1 MLLRSSCSLGPT
13 AVLTIATAV
22 VDGGQLVSMYRYA
35 TSSLPRLTRR
45 CNTLAPAPQH
55 ESPAIARA
63 VLETPL
69 RTRRHIHP
77 WQPSSALEEHVA
89 REARPISLRQLTFY
103 GRNLTRE
110 RLLDSANY
118 VRTELPTRLAH
129 RIRDMQRLP
138 YVVVTNPNISKVYE
152 TYYNSFELLRKTP
165 EIKTPEDN
173 DGFCQL
179 IRKMLTEN
187 LSVIPNLAIGALECR
202 DFVPAAELDNFLKT
216 MLKSRISRRTIAEQ
230 HVALT
235 DTYNSPFF
243 FFPHSSSSSSSSS
256 ASSNSNNN
264 NSNNGVARDHT
275 NGVDFVGE
283 VFLKC
288 NAREVVEKCGKL
300 CQYLS
305 RQANGPNSPV
315 PEIIID
321 GHAEATFP
329 YIPSH
334 LEYIIGELLRNSIQ
348 ATIERHG
355 GDGNSALPPINV
367 LICQTQQY
375 VIFRISDQ
383 GGGIPQDIFPHI
395 WSFSKGPRRQKQ
407 LQNISL
413 VPTMSATLQELFH
426 SGMKDG
432 IDEDGK
438 PLRGTSL
445 APLSHRPPNLR
456 LGLGLPLS
464 RVYAEYWAGSLK
476 LHSLASY
483 GVDTILQINKLGNNL
498 ERLVERRNLDSI

>member
-1 MLLRSSCSLGPT
+1 MSK
-13 AVLTIATAV
+13 AAA
-22 VDGGQLVSMYRYA
+22 
-35 TSSLPRLTRR
+35 SSLPRLTRR
-45 CNTLAPAPQH
+45 CNAFAPAF
-55 ESPAIARA
+55 PASRPSL
-63 VLETPL
+63 V
-69 RTRRHIHP
+69 RT
-77 WQPSSALEEHVA
+77 PSSTRSISITGPWRPSTALEDHVA
-89 REARPISLRQLTFY
+89 RDARPISLRQLTFF
-103 GRNLTRE
+103 GRNLTLE

-165 EIKTPEDN
+165 EIKSSEEN
-173 DGFCQL
+173 DKFCHL
-179 IRKMLTEN
+179 VKRMLTEN
-187 LSVIPNLAIGALECR
+187 LSVIPDLAVGVLECR
-202 DFVPAAELDNFLKT
+202 DFVPASELDNFLKT

-235 DTYNSPFF
+235 ETFNSPFY
-243 FFPHSSSSSSSSS
+243 FP
-256 ASSNSNNN
+256 
-264 NSNNGVARDHT
+264 NGETGGDHT

-300 CQYLS
+300 CQDLS
-305 RQANGPNSPV
+305 RQANGVNTPV
-315 PEIIID
+315 PEIIIE
-321 GHAEATFP
+321 GHPEATFP

-355 GDGNSALPPINV
+355 SDANAKLPPINV

-426 SGMKDG
+426 TGAGEGVDK
-432 IDEDGK
+432 DGK

-498 ERLVERRNLDSI
+498 ERLVERRNLDGI

>member
-1 MLLRSSCSLGPT
+1 MSK
-13 AVLTIATAV
+13 AVA
-22 VDGGQLVSMYRYA
+22 
-35 TSSLPRLTRR
+35 SSLSRLTRPS
-45 CNTLAPAPQH
+45 LAH
-55 ESPAIARA
+55 TYTTTTTRSS
-63 VLETPL
+63 LL
-69 RTRRHIHP
+69 RLVSNRSISTHQP
-77 WQPSSALEEHVA
+77 WRPSSALEEHVA
-89 REARPISLRQLTFY
+89 REARPISLRQLTFF
-103 GRNLTRE
+103 GRNLTLE

-152 TYYNSFELLRKTP
+152 TYYDSFEQLRKTS
-165 EIKTPEDN
+165 EIKSSEEN
-173 DGFCQL
+173 DKFCQL
-179 IRKMLTEN
+179 IKGMLNNN
-187 LSVIPNLAIGALECR
+187 LSVIPDLAIGVLECR

-235 DTYNSPFF
+235 ETFNSPFF
-243 FFPHSSSSSSSSS
+243 YPHGEG
-256 ASSNSNNN
+256 
-264 NSNNGVARDHT
+264 NGVDHT

-300 CQYLS
+300 CQDLS
-305 RQANGPNSPV
+305 RQANGPDSPV
-315 PEIIID
+315 PEIIIE
-321 GHAEATFP
+321 GHPEATFP

-355 GDGNSALPPINV
+355 SDPKTKLPPINV
-367 LICQTQQY
+367 LICQTQQF

-426 SGMKDG
+426 TGAG
-432 IDEDGK
+432 EVIDKNGK
-438 PLRGTSL
+438 RRRGTSL

-498 ERLVERRNLDSI
+498 ERLVERRNLDGI

>member
-1 MLLRSSCSLGPT
+1 
-13 AVLTIATAV
+13 
-22 VDGGQLVSMYRYA
+22 MYRYA

-45 CNTLAPAPQH
+45 CNALAPAPQH
-55 ESPAIARA
+55 ESPAIARLVA
-63 VLETPL
+63 VHSAL
-69 RTRRHIHP
+69 RSTRRHIHP
-77 WQPSSALEEHVA
+77 WQPSSALEDHVA

-103 GRNLTRE
+103 GRNLNLE

-152 TYYNSFELLRKTP
+152 TYYNSFELLRKFP
-165 EIKTPEDN
+165 EVKTPEDN
-173 DGFCQL
+173 DEFCQL

-243 FFPHSSSSSSSSS
+243 FSPRTP
-256 ASSNSNNN
+256 NG
-264 NSNNGVARDHT
+264 NGVARDHT
-275 NGVDFVGE
+275 NGADFVGE

-288 NAREVVEKCGKL
+288 NAREVVEKCGKF

-305 RQANGPNSPV
+305 RQANGLTSPV
-315 PEIIID
+315 PEIVIE
-321 GHAEATFP
+321 GHADATFP

-355 GDGNSALPPINV
+355 GDGNTALPPINV

-413 VPTMSATLQELFH
+413 VPTMSATLQELFV
-426 SGMKDG
+426 SKMKDS
-432 IDEDGK
+432 INEDGK

>member
-1 MLLRSSCSLGPT
+1 
-13 AVLTIATAV
+13 
-22 VDGGQLVSMYRYA
+22 MYRYA
-35 TSSLPRLTRR
+35 PSSLPRLTRR
-45 CNTLAPAPQH
+45 CNNTFVATLQQGPA
-55 ESPAIARA
+55 AITANF
-63 VLETPL
+63 VI
-69 RTRRHIHP
+69 RRQAHSIHS
-77 WQPSSALEEHVA
+77 WQPSFALEEHVA
-89 REARPISLRQLTFY
+89 RDARPISLRQLTFY
-103 GRNLTRE
+103 GRNLTLD

-138 YVVVTNPNISKVYE
+138 YVVVTNPNVSKVYE
-152 TYYNSFELLRKTP
+152 KYYNSFELLRKTP
-165 EIKTPEDN
+165 EITTSEGN
-173 DGFCQL
+173 DEFCQL
-179 IRKMLTEN
+179 IRRMLTEN
-187 LSVIPNLAIGALECR
+187 LSVIPDLAIGALECR
-202 DFVPAAELDNFLKT
+202 DFVPAAELDSFLRT

-243 FFPHSSSSSSSSS
+243 FPHVPQ
-256 ASSNSNNN
+256 
-264 NSNNGVARDHT
+264 NGVSRDHT
-275 NGVDFVGE
+275 NGADFVGE

-305 RQANGPNSPV
+305 RQANGPDSPV

-321 GHAEATFP
+321 GHPEATFP

-355 GDGNSALPPINV
+355 GDGNSNLPPINV
-367 LICQTQQY
+367 LICQTAQY

-426 SGMKDG
+426 TGAKEG
-432 IDEDGK
+432 TIENGK
-438 PLRGTSL
+438 VRGTSL

-498 ERLVERRNLDSI
+498 ERLVERRNLDGI

>member
-1 MLLRSSCSLGPT
+1 
-13 AVLTIATAV
+13 
-22 VDGGQLVSMYRYA
+22 MYRYA

-45 CNTLAPAPQH
+45 CNTLVPATQH
-55 ESPAIARA
+55 ESPAIARVTVDA
-63 VLETPL
+63 F

-103 GRNLTRE
+103 GRNLTLE

-173 DGFCQL
+173 DAFCQL

-243 FFPHSSSSSSSSS
+243 FFPR
-256 ASSNSNNN
+256 NP
-264 NSNNGVARDHT
+264 NGTAIARDHT

-315 PEIIID
+315 PEIVIE
-321 GHAEATFP
+321 GHPEATFP

-355 GDGNSALPPINV
+355 GDGNTTLPPINV

-383 GGGIPQDIFPHI
+383 GGGIPQDILPHI

-426 SGMKDG
+426 SGMKDS
-432 IDEDGK
+432 INEDGK

>member
-1 MLLRSSCSLGPT
+1 MSKT
-13 AVLTIATAV
+13 AA
-22 VDGGQLVSMYRYA
+22 
-35 TSSLPRLTRR
+35 SSLPRLTRR
-45 CNTLAPAPQH
+45 PNISAKFLPSFSRRSISIHAPW
-55 ESPAIARA
+55 R
-63 VLETPL
+63 
-69 RTRRHIHP
+69 
-77 WQPSSALEEHVA
+77 PSTALEDHVA
-89 REARPISLRQLTFY
+89 REARPISLRQLTFF
-103 GRNLTRE
+103 GRNLTLE

-152 TYYNSFELLRKTP
+152 TYYNSFEQLRKTP
-165 EIKTPEDN
+165 EIKSSEEN
-173 DGFCQL
+173 DKFCRL
-179 IRKMLTEN
+179 IRSMLTEN
-187 LSVIPNLAIGALECR
+187 LSVIPDLAVGVLECR
-202 DFVPAAELDNFLKT
+202 DFVPASELDNFLKT

-235 DTYNSPFF
+235 ETFNSPFH
-243 FFPHSSSSSSSSS
+243 FPQ
-256 ASSNSNNN
+256 
-264 NSNNGVARDHT
+264 GIGDHT

-300 CQYLS
+300 CQDLS
-305 RQANGPNSPV
+305 RQANGPDTPV
-315 PEIIID
+315 PEIIIE
-321 GHAEATFP
+321 GHPEATFP

-355 GDGNSALPPINV
+355 SELNTKLPPINV

-426 SGMKDG
+426 TGAKGGVDK
-432 IDEDGK
+432 DGK
-438 PLRGTSL
+438 PLGGTSL